1 MGVYLR
7 LQENQTPVLEINLF
21 LNYLKVER
29 RFSKHTLISY
39 QTDLLQFSKYLLEEY
54 EVGEIHD
61 VNHVYIRSWIVSLME
76 EGMDAKSVGRKI
88 TALRSFFK
96 YLLKTGVVNINP
108 MLKIQAPKISKKLP
122 EFLDE
127 KKMDVLFEQMN
138 NNGVGYEEVRNA
150 LILDFFYR
158 TGVRLSELIEL
169 KVEKVNLYNLT
180 ATVIGKRNKVR
191 QIPISVGF
199 KKIIE
204 NYLQLR
210 NKFLENQESNCK
222 YFFTDNKGNKMYPVF
237 VYRIVKT
244 NLKMVSTG
252 KKKSPHVLRH
262 TFATTMLN
270 NGADL
275 NSIKELLG
283 HSNL

>member
-39 QTDLLQFSKYLLEEY
+39 QTDLLQFSKYLLDEY

-96 YLLKTGVVNINP
+96 YLLKTGVVNLNP

-244 NLKMVSTG
+244 NLKMEIG
-252 KKKSPHVLRH
+252 RAHV
-262 TFATTMLN
+262 
-270 NGADL
+270 
-275 NSIKELLG
+275 
-283 HSNL
+283 